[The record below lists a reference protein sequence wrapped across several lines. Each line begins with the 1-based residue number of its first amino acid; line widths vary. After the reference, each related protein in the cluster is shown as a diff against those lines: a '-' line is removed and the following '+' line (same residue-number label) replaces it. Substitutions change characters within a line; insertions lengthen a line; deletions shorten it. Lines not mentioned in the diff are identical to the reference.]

1 MKKFIASLTA
11 VIIIAVTFIS
21 VPSFA
26 SYTPEFDV
34 TAKGAYLVNLE
45 TDKVIFEK
53 NAHEKLY
60 PASLTKLMT
69 CLLLVELVPDL
80 DNTIITAKAAILGT
94 FASQNVSLAGILAGE
109 QLTARELLY
118 CMLLQSGNEAA
129 AIVADYLGDQSI
141 NNFIDMMNT
150 RARELGAVNTHFV
163 NPHGLHD
170 DDHYSTAYDMY
181 LIAREAIK
189 HKEIVDI
196 ASTYSYKLRQTNK
209 REPEWLVSTN
219 KMMQKGSEFYRSYIK
234 GLKTG
239 TTTPAGKCF
248 VAYAEKNGYSYL
260 SILLGSAYKDDAG
273 QILPG
278 NAVFSETAKL
288 LDWAF
293 DSFSLK
299 TLLPTDNSCA
309 QIPLRLSSESDALLL
324 YPLEKVVALI
334 PDGID
339 PSSVQIVTHTNT
351 FAEAPVKKGDILG
364 YVEVKL
370 ADEVVGIT
378 DLVSD
383 RDMERNGFLYMGH
396 LFKTVLTSFWVK
408 LALVLF
414 ILFALIYVILV
425 IRQEVNA
432 QRYRSIIRKRKF

>member
-1 MKKFIASLTA
+1 MKKFIATLSA
-11 VIIIAVTFIS
+11 VIILAVSFIS
-21 VPSFA
+21 IPSFSA
-26 SYTPEFDV
+26 YTPDFEV

-150 RARELGAVNTHFV
+150 RARELGAVNTHFM

-170 DDHYSTAYDMY
+170 ENHYSTAYDMY
-181 LIAREAIK
+181 LIAREAVK
-189 HKEIVDI
+189 HKVIVDI
-196 ASTYSYKLRQTNK
+196 ASTYSYQLRETNK
-209 REPEWLVSTN
+209 RAPEWLVSTN
-219 KMMQKGSEFYRSYIK
+219 KMMQKGSDFYRSYIK

-248 VAYAEKNGYSYL
+248 VSYAEKNGYSYI
-260 SILLGSAYKDDAG
+260 SVLLGSAYKDEAG
-273 QILPG
+273 KILPG

-293 DSFSLK
+293 NSFSLK
-299 TLLPTDNSCA
+299 TLLPTDSSCA

-324 YPLEKVVALI
+324 YPLEKIVALI